1 MQALEVGAQGMATAA
16 ALAARVMKSGGAALV
31 LDYGRDSAYPA
42 SARAIRKHEF
52 VDLLQQPGDAD
63 LSTHVDFSGLR

>member
-1 MQALEVGAQGMATAA
+1 MGAQGMATAA
-16 ALAARVMKSGGAALV
+16 ALAARVRQTGGAALV

-52 VDLLQQPGDAD
+52 VDLLEQPGVAD
-63 LSTHVDFSGLR
+63 LSTHVDFSGLRCAL